1 LAVLVLPATVGGYLL
16 APLGVPAPYIPSP
29 RVFDGM
35 QDAVGQGLGGVGVEL

>member
-1 LAVLVLPATVGGYLL
+1 MVLPATVGGYPL